1 MNITSFNKLVSYTN
15 PNIHFN
21 KYTNK
26 ELKKTVQ
33 SQSYEQSLKLN
44 KLKLNKIIDNTS
56 QFSNIKSCLNE
67 IESLVNRTKDLVE
80 FSTKE
85 TLAYDDRVYIS
96 EEISNL
102 SNEIDRNYNNNA
114 KEFEDISSQAKSLL
128 GDAGS
133 LNITL
138 NAETLNLNKIDVS
151 TSEKASKSLDIC
163 NKAKYTISNY
173 IASLNKFENILN
185 HKDKISILSDNSK
198 ADEISTKLK
207 ESKVN
212 IDILNKSNLDSL
224 QIISLLN

>member
-1 MNITSFNKLVSYTN
+1 MNITSFNKIVSYTN
-15 PNIHFN
+15 PNIQFN

-44 KLKLNKIIDNTS
+44 KLKPNKIIDDTS
-56 QFSNIKSCLNE
+56 QFSNIKSCLSE

-173 IASLNKFENILN
+173 ITSLNKFENILN
-185 HKDKISILSDNSK
+185 HKDKLSILSDNSK

-207 ESKVN
+207 ESNVN